1 MGKNG
6 KDAAKFTCVALDVAD
21 GVATVTLNRPDK
33 LNAITRAML
42 KEAAKAIAAAGK
54 DKSVGVIVL
63 TGAGRAFSAG
73 VDLTELGGRLLEKGG
88 VGDYLDEPARDLIR
102 EIQTV
107 SKPVIA
113 KINGHCYTG
122 ALELVLACDLVVC
135 AEEAKLGDTHT
146 KWGLRP
152 SWGMSARLPAAVG
165 YRRARELSFTARTF
179 TGADAATWGLANRA
193 VPAAELDAAVRQLAD
208 AMLQNSREAI
218 AAYKALYN
226 KGARRD
232 EKKSIAYEEET
243 AFEIKDTN
251 DRLAQFKK

>member
-1 MGKNG
+1 MSKNG
-6 KDAAKFTCVALDVAD
+6 KDALKLTAVALDIAD
-21 GVATVTLNRPDK
+21 GVATITLNRPEK

-42 KEAAKAIAAAGK
+42 KEAGKAVAAAEK
-54 DKSVGVIVL
+54 DKTVGVIVL

-88 VGDYLDEPARDLIR
+88 VGDYLDTPARDLIR
-102 EIQTV
+102 AIQTV

-113 KINGHCYTG
+113 KINGHCFTG
-122 ALELVLACDLVVC
+122 ALELALACDIVLV

-179 TGADAATWGLANRA
+179 TGAEAAAWGLANRA
-193 VPAAELDAAVRQLAD
+193 VPVAELDAAVREMTS

-232 EKKSIAYEEET
+232 EKKAIEFEEET
-243 AFEIKDTN
+243 VFEIKDTN
-251 DRLAQFKK
+251 QRLAQFKK

>member
-1 MGKNG
+1 M
-6 KDAAKFTCVALDVAD
+6 KFTSILFEVGE
-21 GVATVTLNRPDK
+21 GVATITLNRPEK
-33 LNAITRAML
+33 LNAITRTML
-42 KEAAKAIAAAGK
+42 KEAAKAIASAAK

-88 VGDYLDEPARDLIR
+88 VGDYLDTPARDLIR

-122 ALELVLACDLVVC
+122 ALELALACDLVVC
-135 AEEAKLGDTHT
+135 AEDAKLGDTHT

-165 YRRARELSFTARTF
+165 HRRARELSFTARTF
-179 TGADAATWGLANRA
+179 TGAEAAAWGLANRA
-193 VPAAELDAAVRQLAD
+193 APAAELDAAVRQMAD

-232 EKKSIAYEEET
+232 EKKAVEFEEET
-243 AFEIKDTN
+243 VFEIKDTN

>member
-1 MGKNG
+1 M
-6 KDAAKFTCVALDVAD
+6 KFTSILFEVGE
-21 GVATVTLNRPDK
+21 GVATITLNRPEK
-33 LNAITRAML
+33 LNAITRTML
-42 KEAAKAIAAAGK
+42 KEAAKAIASAAK

-88 VGDYLDEPARDLIR
+88 VGDYLDTPARDLIR

-122 ALELVLACDLVVC
+122 ALELALTCDLVVC
-135 AEEAKLGDTHT
+135 AEDAKLGDTHT

-165 YRRARELSFTARTF
+165 HRRARELSFTARTF
-179 TGADAATWGLANRA
+179 TGAEAAAWGLANRA
-193 VPAAELDAAVRQLAD
+193 APAAELDAVVRQMAD

-232 EKKSIAYEEET
+232 EKKAVEFEEET
-243 AFEIKDTN
+243 VFEIKDTN

>member
-1 MGKNG
+1 M
-6 KDAAKFTCVALDVAD
+6 KFTAILFEVGE
-21 GVATVTLNRPDK
+21 GVATITLNRPEK
-33 LNAITRAML
+33 LNAITRTML
-42 KEAAKAIAAAGK
+42 KEAAKAIASAAK

-88 VGDYLDEPARDLIR
+88 VGDYLDTPARDLIR

-122 ALELVLACDLVVC
+122 ALELALACDLVVC
-135 AEEAKLGDTHT
+135 AEDAKLGDTHT

-165 YRRARELSFTARTF
+165 HRRARELSFTARTF
-179 TGADAATWGLANRA
+179 TGAEAAAWGLANRA
-193 VPAAELDAAVRQLAD
+193 APAAELDAAVRQMAD

-232 EKKSIAYEEET
+232 EKKAVEFEEET
-243 AFEIKDTN
+243 VFEIKDTN

>member
-1 MGKNG
+1 MGKKDKENG
-6 KDAAKFTCVALDVAD
+6 VYSSIAVDTTD
-21 GVATVTLNRPDK
+21 GVATISLNRPEK

-42 KEAAKAIAAAGK
+42 KEAAKAVMAAEK

-88 VGDYLDEPARDLIR
+88 VGDYLDAPARELIHT
-102 EIQTV
+102 IQMV
-107 SKPVIA
+107 SKPVVA

-122 ALELVLACDLVVC
+122 ALELALACDLVVC

-165 YRRARELSFTARTF
+165 HRRARELSFTARTF
-179 TGADAATWGLANRA
+179 TGVEAAAWGLANKA
-193 VPAAELDAAVRQLAD
+193 VPLAELDAAVRELAD
-208 AMLQNSREAI
+208 VMLKNSRGAI

-232 EKKSIAYEEET
+232 EKKAIEFEEET
-243 AFEIKDTN
+243 EFEISDTN
-251 DRLAQFKK
+251 ERLAGFKK

>member
-1 MGKNG
+1 M
-6 KDAAKFTCVALDVAD
+6 KFTSILFEVGE
-21 GVATVTLNRPDK
+21 GVATITLNRPEK
-33 LNAITRAML
+33 LNAITRTML
-42 KEAAKAIAAAGK
+42 KEAAKAIAAAAK

-88 VGDYLDEPARDLIR
+88 VGDYLDTPARDLIR

-122 ALELVLACDLVVC
+122 ALELALACDLVVC
-135 AEEAKLGDTHT
+135 AEDAKLGDTHT

-165 YRRARELSFTARTF
+165 HRRARELSFTARTF
-179 TGADAATWGLANRA
+179 TGAEAAAWGLANRA
-193 VPAAELDAAVRQLAD
+193 VPAAELDAAVRQMAD

-232 EKKSIAYEEET
+232 EKKAVEFEEET
-243 AFEIKDTN
+243 VFEIKDTN

>member
-1 MGKNG
+1 M
-6 KDAAKFTCVALDVAD
+6 KFTCVLLEIAE

-33 LNAITRAML
+33 LNAITRKML
-42 KEAAKAIAAAGK
+42 IEAAEAIEAAERN
-54 DKSVGVIVL
+54 KSVGVIVL

-73 VDLTELGGRLLEKGG
+73 VDLTELGGKLLEKGG
-88 VGDYLDEPARDLIR
+88 VGGYLDEPARELIR

-122 ALELVLACDLVVC
+122 ALELALACDLVVC
-135 AEEAKLGDTHT
+135 AQDAKLGDTHT

-179 TGADAATWGLANRA
+179 TGAEAAAWGLANRA
-193 VPAAELDAAVRQLAD
+193 VPAAELDAAVRELAG
-208 AMLQNSREAI
+208 AMLQNSRGAI

-232 EKKSIAYEEET
+232 EKKAVEFEEET
-243 AFEIKDTN
+243 QFDINDTN
-251 DRLAQFKK
+251 ERLAQFKK

>member
-1 MGKNG
+1 MSKNG
-6 KDAAKFTCVALDVAD
+6 KDAAKFTAIAYEAKD
-21 GVATVTLNRPDK
+21 GVATITLNRPEK

-42 KEAAKAIAAAGK
+42 KEAGKAVELAEK

-73 VDLTELGGRLLEKGG
+73 VDLTALGERMLEKGG
-88 VGDYLDEPARDLIR
+88 VGDYLDSPARDFIR
-102 EIQTV
+102 AMQSV

-113 KINGHCYTG
+113 KINGHCFTG
-122 ALELVLACDLVVC
+122 ALELALGCDIVVV

-179 TGADAATWGLANRA
+179 SGSDAASWGLANRA
-193 VPAAELDAAVRQLAD
+193 VPAAELDAAVAEFTS
-208 AMLQNSREAI
+208 AILQNSREAI

-232 EKKSIAYEEET
+232 EKKAIEFEEET
-243 AFEIKDTN
+243 EFEIKDTN
-251 DRLAQFKK
+251 QRLAGFKK